1 MGDYR
6 NEKNFGGNTMF
17 KIMAIK
23 IEPRIKNAP
32 EVQEILTKYGCII
45 QTRIGLHEASQDSCS
60 NAGLILLNLVDN
72 KDDEISKLKEELN
85 NTQGTVAKL
94 LEI

>member
-1 MGDYR
+1 
-6 NEKNFGGNTMF
+6 MF

-32 EVQEILTKYGCII
+32 EVQEVLTKYGCII
-45 QTRIGLHEASQDSCS
+45 QTRIGLHEASQSSCS
-60 NAGLILLNLVDN
+60 NSGLILLNLIEN
-72 KDDEISKLKEELN
+72 KNEEITKLQEELN
-85 NTQGTVAKL
+85 NIEGTVAKL

>member
-1 MGDYR
+1 
-6 NEKNFGGNTMF
+6 MF

-32 EVQEILTKYGCII
+32 EVQEVLTKYGCII
-45 QTRIGLHEASQDSCS
+45 QTRIGLHEASQSSCS
-60 NAGLILLNLVDN
+60 NSGIILLNLIEN
-72 KDDEISKLKEELN
+72 KNEEITKLQEELN
-85 NTQGTVAKL
+85 NIKGTVAKL

>member
-1 MGDYR
+1 MGYYR
-6 NEKNFGGNTMF
+6 NEKKFGGSTMF

-32 EVQEILTKYGCII
+32 EVQEVLTKYGCII

-60 NAGLILLNLVDN
+60 NSGLILLNLIDN
-72 KDDEISKLKEELN
+72 EKNETSKLKDELN
-85 NTQGTVAKL
+85 NIQGTIAKL